1 MRTVQLR
8 QSVEVGPR
16 DCATQWGND
25 GLDVLSTP
33 TILGTMERL
42 CVEALAPTLQVGEM
56 TVGTGVEMSHTA
68 AALLGE
74 SVIYHVEASI
84 DGRRIDVT
92 FTVTGSDQTI
102 ISRGRH
108 SRATVDAERF
118 KQKLG
123 LLPA

>member
-1 MRTVQLR
+1 MRTVQMR
-8 QSVEVGPR
+8 QLVEVQPQ

-25 GLDVLSTP
+25 GLHVLSTP

-42 CVEALAPTLQVGEM
+42 CVEALAPTLHAGEM

-68 AALLGE
+68 AALLGD
-74 SVIYHVEASI
+74 SVSYDIEAAV

-92 FTVTGSDQTI
+92 FTVTNGDQTI
-102 ISRGRH
+102 ISRGH
-108 SRATVDAERF
+108 HTRATVDAQRF

-123 LLPA
+123 LAPV

>member
-1 MRTVQLR
+1 MRTVQMR
-8 QSVEVGPR
+8 QFVEVRPE

-42 CVEALAPTLQVGEM
+42 CVEALAPALRVGEM

-74 SVIYHVEASI
+74 LVSYDIEAAV

-92 FTVTGSDQTI
+92 FTVTSSDQTV

-108 SRATVDAERF
+108 SRATVDARRF

-123 LLPA
+123 LIPD